1 MQHRGPPTR
10 QAPASPA
17 SPARATL
24 VHRVTCS
31 MVLKV
36 HPTVVHYHFTWCF
49 IGDGRGTV
57 RQTVPRPGVL
67 LDVVDSELRL
77 AWRRD
82 DWRRHDDDRC
92 LKAA

>member
-1 MQHRGPPTR
+1 
-10 QAPASPA
+10 
-17 SPARATL
+17 
-24 VHRVTCS
+24 

-82 DWRRHDDDRC
+82 DWRRHDDDRLLQQRLSC
-92 LKAA
+92 PAKNVSGVPFPDCDLVEEV

>member
-1 MQHRGPPTR
+1 
-10 QAPASPA
+10 
-17 SPARATL
+17 
-24 VHRVTCS
+24 
-31 MVLKV
+31 
-36 HPTVVHYHFTWCF
+36 
-49 IGDGRGTV
+49 
-57 RQTVPRPGVL
+57 VL